1 MAGGGSSKGS
11 NPLSINLTPMI
22 DCTMLLVVFFLLTT
36 QMASSDFINM
46 KLPKPT
52 GSIASDFMEGNRA
65 VINVV
70 PYADWELKADP
81 RLTEDMVKEFRL
93 GTEHYS
99 PQQLFAIVDKLQK
112 ARKLSSKPKDFGVE
126 IRCDMR
132 IDYSQAE
139 PVFQVLQQAKIQKVK
154 ITALRATGGGGGG
167 SSGPR

>member
-1 MAGGGSSKGS
+1 MAGGGPSKGS

-70 PYADWELKADP
+70 PYADWQVKAGQG
-81 RLTEDMVKEFRL
+81 RFEDAMEYRL
-93 GTEHYS
+93 GTDHYTK
-99 PQQLFAIVDKLQK
+99 QQLFAIVDKLQK
-112 ARKLSSKPKDFGVE
+112 ARKLSSKPKEFGVE
-126 IRCDMR
+126 IRSDMR
-132 IDYSQAE
+132 IDYSEVE
-139 PVFQVLQQAKIQKVK
+139 PIFQVLQQAKIQKVK
-154 ITALRATGGGGGG
+154 ITALRLASHSGG